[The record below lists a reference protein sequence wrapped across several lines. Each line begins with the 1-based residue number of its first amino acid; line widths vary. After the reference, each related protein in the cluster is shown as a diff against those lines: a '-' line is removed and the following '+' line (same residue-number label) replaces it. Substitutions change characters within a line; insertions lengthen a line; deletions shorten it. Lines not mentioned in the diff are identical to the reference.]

1 MTTGT
6 LIVHSNKQKIAEKLA
21 LILNGEIETKKN
33 HLRIHITRNFDIH
46 YLRAS
51 FNVDLNIFNN
61 DFDYRQIKLM
71 VSDMDSTLISIE
83 TIDEVAREV
92 GLSQEISL
100 ITEKAMQGHLD
111 FSESFKKRLSILKG
125 VRTESFNAVYENKL
139 KLNSGASELVNFFKS
154 TNVKTALVSGGINY
168 FAEKVKDQLGIDT
181 YRANDVEIN
190 NETLTGKVFGNIVD
204 AKAKAKYIEE
214 LCVLYELKPNQVI
227 AIGDGANDLEMMKLA
242 GLSVAYHGKPILKK
256 KCDIQI
262 NYGGL
267 NSLIDFFDQS

>member
-21 LILNGEIETKKN
+21 LILDGEIETKKN

-242 GLSVAYHGKPILKK
+242 GLSVAFHGKPILKK
-256 KCDIQI
+256 NCDIQI

>member
-21 LILNGEIETKKN
+21 LILDGEIETKKN

-125 VRTESFNAVYENKL
+125 VRTESFNEVYENKL
-139 KLNSGASELVNFFKS
+139 KLNIGASELINFFKS
-154 TNVKTALVSGGINY
+154 TNIKTALVSGGINY

-242 GLSVAYHGKPILKK
+242 GLSVAFHGKPILKK
-256 KCDIQI
+256 NCDIQI

>member
-21 LILNGEIETKKN
+21 LILDGEIETKKN

-61 DFDYRQIKLM
+61 NFDYRQIKLM

-204 AKAKAKYIEE
+204 AKAKTKYIEE

-242 GLSVAYHGKPILKK
+242 GLSVAFYGKPILKK
-256 KCDIQI
+256 NCDIQI

>member
-21 LILNGEIETKKN
+21 LILDGEIETKKN

-168 FAEKVKDQLGIDT
+168 FAEKVRDQLGIDT

-242 GLSVAYHGKPILKK
+242 GLSVAFHGKPILKK
-256 KCDIQI
+256 NCDIQI

>member
-6 LIVHSNKQKIAEKLA
+6 LIVHCNKQKIAEKLA

-71 VSDMDSTLISIE
+71 ISDMDSTLISIE

-111 FSESFKKRLSILKG
+111 FSESFKKRISILKG

-168 FAEKVKDQLGIDT
+168 FAEKVKDQLGIDS

-190 NETLTGKVFGNIVD
+190 NETLTGKVVGNVVD

-214 LCVLYELKPNQVI
+214 LCELYELKPNQVI

-242 GLSVAYHGKPILKK
+242 GLSVAFRGKPILKK
-256 KCDIQI
+256 NCDIQI

>member
-1 MTTGT
+1 MTSKT
-6 LIVHSNKQKIAEKLA
+6 LIIHSNEQKITEKLA
-21 LILNGEIETKKN
+21 LILKGEIETKKN
-33 HLRIHITRNFDIH
+33 HFRIHTRRDFDIN
-46 YLRAS
+46 YLRVTH
-51 FNVDLNIFNN
+51 NVDLNILNH

-242 GLSVAYHGKPILKK
+242 GLSVAFHGKPILKK

>member
-21 LILNGEIETKKN
+21 LILDGEIETKKN

-190 NETLTGKVFGNIVD
+190 NETLTGKVYGNIVD

-242 GLSVAYHGKPILKK
+242 GLSVAFHGKPILKK
-256 KCDIQI
+256 NCDIQI

>member
-6 LIVHSNKQKIAEKLA
+6 LIVHSNKQKVAEKLA
-21 LILNGEIETKKN
+21 LILDGEIETKKN

-100 ITEKAMQGHLD
+100 ITEKAMQGYLD

-154 TNVKTALVSGGINY
+154 TNVKTALVSGGIKY

-242 GLSVAYHGKPILKK
+242 GLSVAFHGKPILKK
-256 KCDIQI
+256 NCDIQI

>member
-21 LILNGEIETKKN
+21 LILDGEIETKKN

-168 FAEKVKDQLGIDT
+168 FAEKVKDQLGIDS

-242 GLSVAYHGKPILKK
+242 GLSVAFRGKPILKK
-256 KCDIQI
+256 NCDIQI

>member
-1 MTTGT
+1 MTLKT
-6 LIVHSNKQKIAEKLA
+6 LIIHSNKQKTGEDLA
-21 LILNGEIETKKN
+21 LKLQGEIETKKN
-33 HLRIHITRNFDIH
+33 HLRIHITINFDIDN
-46 YLRAS
+46 LRAS
-51 FNVDLNIFNN
+51 YNVDLNIFNN
-61 DFDYRQIKLM
+61 DFDYKEIKLM

-242 GLSVAYHGKPILKK
+242 GLSVAFHGKPILKK
-256 KCDIQI
+256 NCDIQI

>member
-21 LILNGEIETKKN
+21 LILDGEIETKKN

-242 GLSVAYHGKPILKK
+242 GLSVSFHGKPILKK
-256 KCDIQI
+256 SCDIQI

>member
-1 MTTGT
+1 MATGT
-6 LIVHSNKQKIAEKLA
+6 LIVHNNEQKIAEKLA
-21 LILNGEIETKKN
+21 LILDGEIETKKN
-33 HLRIHITRNFDIH
+33 HLRIHISRNFDIH

-242 GLSVAYHGKPILKK
+242 GLSVAFHGKPILKK
-256 KCDIQI
+256 NCDIQI

>member
-1 MTTGT
+1 MTNGT

-21 LILNGEIETKKN
+21 LILDGEIETKKN

-242 GLSVAYHGKPILKK
+242 GLSVAFHGKPILKK
-256 KCDIQI
+256 NCDIQI

>member
-6 LIVHSNKQKIAEKLA
+6 LIVHGNKQRIAEKLA
-21 LILNGEIETKKN
+21 LILDGEIETKKN

-242 GLSVAYHGKPILKK
+242 GLSVAFHGKPILKK

>member
-21 LILNGEIETKKN
+21 LILDGEIETKKN

-139 KLNSGASELVNFFKS
+139 MLNSGASELVNFFKS
-154 TNVKTALVSGGINY
+154 TNVKTALVSGGIKY

-242 GLSVAYHGKPILKK
+242 GLSVAFHGKPILKK
-256 KCDIQI
+256 NCDIQI

>member
-1 MTTGT
+1 MITGT
-6 LIVHSNKQKIAEKLA
+6 LIVHCNKQKIAEKLA

-92 GLSQEISL
+92 GLSKEISL

-204 AKAKAKYIEE
+204 AKAKAKFIEE

-242 GLSVAYHGKPILKK
+242 GLSVAFHGKPILKK
-256 KCDIQI
+256 NCDIQI

>member
-21 LILNGEIETKKN
+21 LILDGEIETKKN

-111 FSESFKKRLSILKG
+111 FSESFKKRLSIL
-125 VRTESFNAVYENKL
+125 
-139 KLNSGASELVNFFKS
+139 
-154 TNVKTALVSGGINY
+154 
-168 FAEKVKDQLGIDT
+168 
-181 YRANDVEIN
+181 
-190 NETLTGKVFGNIVD
+190 
-204 AKAKAKYIEE
+204 
-214 LCVLYELKPNQVI
+214 
-227 AIGDGANDLEMMKLA
+227 
-242 GLSVAYHGKPILKK
+242 
-256 KCDIQI
+256 
-262 NYGGL
+262 
-267 NSLIDFFDQS
+267 

>member
-1 MTTGT
+1 MATGT
-6 LIVHSNKQKIAEKLA
+6 LIVHNNEQKIAEKLA
-21 LILNGEIETKKN
+21 LILDGEIETKKN

-61 DFDYRQIKLM
+61 NFDYRQIKLM

-242 GLSVAYHGKPILKK
+242 GLSVAFHGKPILKK
-256 KCDIQI
+256 NCDIQI

>member
-21 LILNGEIETKKN
+21 LILDGEIETKKN

-242 GLSVAYHGKPILKK
+242 GLSVAFHGKPILKK
-256 KCDIQI
+256 NCDIQI

-267 NSLIDFFDQS
+267 NSLIDFFD

>member
-1 MTTGT
+1 MTSKT
-6 LIVHSNKQKIAEKLA
+6 LIIHSNKQKIAEKFA
-21 LILNGEIETKKN
+21 LILDGEIETKKN
-33 HLRIHITRNFDIH
+33 HLRIHITKNFDIH

-61 DFDYRQIKLM
+61 NFDYRQIKLM

-111 FSESFKKRLSILKG
+111 FFESFKKRLSILKG

-242 GLSVAYHGKPILKK
+242 GLSVAFHGKPILKK
-256 KCDIQI
+256 NCDIQI

>member
-21 LILNGEIETKKN
+21 LILDGEIETKKY

-92 GLSQEISL
+92 GLLQEISL

-190 NETLTGKVFGNIVD
+190 NETLTGKVYGNIVD

-214 LCVLYELKPNQVI
+214 LCVLYKLKPNQVI

-242 GLSVAYHGKPILKK
+242 GLSVAFHGKPILKK
-256 KCDIQI
+256 NCDIQI

>member
-1 MTTGT
+1 MISKT
-6 LIVHSNKQKIAEKLA
+6 LIFHSNEQKIAEELA
-21 LILNGEIETKKN
+21 LKLNGEVEIKKN
-33 HLRIHITRNFDIH
+33 HLRIHTTRNFDINN
-46 YLRAS
+46 LRVGH
-51 FNVDLNIFNN
+51 NVDLNIFNYN
-61 DFDYRQIKLM
+61 FDYNEIRLM

-125 VRTESFNAVYENKL
+125 VRTESFNEVYENKL
-139 KLNSGASELVNFFKS
+139 KLNIGASELINFFKS

-181 YRANDVEIN
+181 HRANDVEIN
-190 NETLTGKVFGNIVD
+190 NETLTGKVFGNIID

-214 LCVLYELKPNQVI
+214 LCELYELKPNQVI

-242 GLSVAYHGKPILKK
+242 GLSVAFYGKPILKK
-256 KCDIQI
+256 NCDIQI

-267 NSLIDFFDQS
+267 NSLIDFFD

>member
-6 LIVHSNKQKIAEKLA
+6 LIVHSNKQKVAEKLA
-21 LILNGEIETKKN
+21 LILDGEIETKKN

-100 ITEKAMQGHLD
+100 ITEKAMKGHLD

-125 VRTESFNAVYENKL
+125 VSTESFNAVYENKL

-204 AKAKAKYIEE
+204 SKAKAKYIEE

-242 GLSVAYHGKPILKK
+242 GLSVAFHGKPILKK
-256 KCDIQI
+256 NCDIQI

>member
-21 LILNGEIETKKN
+21 LILDGEIETKKN

-92 GLSQEISL
+92 GLSKEISL

-139 KLNSGASELVNFFKS
+139 KLNSGASELINFFKS

-181 YRANDVEIN
+181 HRANDVEIN

-242 GLSVAYHGKPILKK
+242 GLSVAFHGKPILKK

>member
-6 LIVHSNKQKIAEKLA
+6 LIVHNNKQKIAEKLA
-21 LILNGEIETKKN
+21 LILDGEIETKKN
-33 HLRIHITRNFDIH
+33 HLRIHISRNFDIH

-125 VRTESFNAVYENKL
+125 VSTESFNAVYENKL

-190 NETLTGKVFGNIVD
+190 NETLTGKVVGNVVD

-214 LCVLYELKPNQVI
+214 LCELYELKPNQVI

-242 GLSVAYHGKPILKK
+242 GLSVAFRGKPILKK
-256 KCDIQI
+256 NCDIQI

>member
-1 MTTGT
+1 
-6 LIVHSNKQKIAEKLA
+6 
-21 LILNGEIETKKN
+21 
-33 HLRIHITRNFDIH
+33 
-46 YLRAS
+46 
-51 FNVDLNIFNN
+51 
-61 DFDYRQIKLM
+61 
-71 VSDMDSTLISIE
+71 MDSTLISIE
-83 TIDEVAREV
+83 TFDEVAREV

-190 NETLTGKVFGNIVD
+190 NETLTGKVYGNIVD

-242 GLSVAYHGKPILKK
+242 GLSVAFHGKPILKK
-256 KCDIQI
+256 NCDIQI

>member
-21 LILNGEIETKKN
+21 LILDGEIETKKN

-61 DFDYRQIKLM
+61 NFDYRQIKLM

-100 ITEKAMQGHLD
+100 ITEKTMQGHLD

-214 LCVLYELKPNQVI
+214 LCVLYELKPIQVI

-242 GLSVAYHGKPILKK
+242 GLSVAFHGKPILKK
-256 KCDIQI
+256 NCDIQI

>member
-21 LILNGEIETKKN
+21 LILDGEIETKKN

-61 DFDYRQIKLM
+61 NFDYRQIKLM

-242 GLSVAYHGKPILKK
+242 GLSVAFHGKPILKK
-256 KCDIQI
+256 NCDIQI